1 MPVTFRID
9 TEAGIVF
16 TVIEGPLD
24 TDELLRELAA
34 MIQHPDFKPGMSG
47 ITDLRNSEM
56 DTFTDDV
63 QRVAEFFISHK
74 EQVGVSRSAIVLS
87 GFVTYGMA
95 RMFQAFADESSLDT
109 RIFQDMDEA
118 LEWIKSGED
127 ESS

>member
-9 TEAGIVF
+9 KEAGIVF

-34 MIQHPDFKPGMSG
+34 MIKHPDFKPGLSG
-47 ITDLRNSEM
+47 ITDLRKSEM

-74 EQVGVSRSAIVLS
+74 EQVGVSRSAIILS
-87 GFVTYGMA
+87 GFVTYGMT
-95 RMFQAFADESSLDT
+95 RMFQAFAEESSLDT

-118 LEWIKSGED
+118 LEWIKSGQD